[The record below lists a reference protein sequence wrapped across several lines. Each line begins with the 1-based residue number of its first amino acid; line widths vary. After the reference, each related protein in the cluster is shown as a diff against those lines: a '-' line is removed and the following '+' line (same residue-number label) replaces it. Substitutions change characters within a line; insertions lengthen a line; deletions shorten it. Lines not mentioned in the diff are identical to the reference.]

1 MKILVLEDNIRLS
14 DVIKK
19 YLINENYK
27 VDCFHDGKSA
37 LDSLENGY
45 NFFIL
50 DINVPHINGNTILKS
65 IRQNH
70 PNTPIIIMSSSC
82 DLEHI
87 KISYELGCDDYL
99 KKPFYM
105 YELLAKV
112 KKYSLNKYNYIKFDD
127 SYKYDI
133 QNHVLYKNM
142 EEIEVTKKEI
152 LFLELFSKYLHRVVT
167 YDEIEEYVW
176 EGEETTFVNIRSM
189 IKRLR
194 KKIPYESISI
204 VKGVGY
210 SLSKSAIF
218 SS

>member
-1 MKILVLEDNIRLS
+1 MKILVLEDNERLS
-14 DVIKK
+14 NVIKQTLNHEC
-19 YLINENYK
+19 YC
-27 VDCFHDGKSA
+27 VDCYNDGEKA
-37 LDSLENGY
+37 FEVLENGY
-45 NFFIL
+45 NCFIL
-50 DINVPHINGNTILKS
+50 DINVPNINGNTILQS

-70 PNTPIIIMSSSC
+70 PTVPIIIISSHC

-105 YELLAKV
+105 FELIAKI
-112 KKYSLNKYNYIKFDD
+112 KKYCASNYNYIQFNDT
-127 SYKYDI
+127 YKYDI
-133 QNHVLYKNM
+133 KNHVLYKNM
-142 EEIEVTKKEI
+142 QEIEVTKKEI

-167 YDEIEEYVW
+167 YNEIEEYVW

-210 SLSKSAIF
+210 SLSKETTF

>member
-1 MKILVLEDNIRLS
+1 MKILVLEDNIRLCNI
-14 DVIKK
+14 IKK
-19 YLINENYK
+19 SLELENYK
-27 VDCFHDGKSA
+27 VNCFNDGKPA

-45 NFFIL
+45 NCFIL
-50 DINVPHINGNTILKS
+50 DINVPNVDGNMILKS

-70 PNTPIIIMSSSC
+70 PTVPIIIMSSNS
-82 DLEHI
+82 DLEQI
-87 KISYELGCDDYL
+87 QQSYELGCDDYL

-105 YELLAKV
+105 FELVVKI
-112 KKYSLNKYNYIKFDD
+112 KKYCASNYNYIKFNDV
-127 SYKYDI
+127 YKYDI
-133 QNHVLYKNM
+133 KNHILYKNM
-142 EEIEVTKKEI
+142 QEIEVTKKEI

-167 YDEIEEYVW
+167 YSEIEEYVW

-210 SLSKSAIF
+210 SLSKETTF